1 MELRSSKSIAGE
13 LMDINALLTSNPVVP
28 LVQADDPEIAV
39 KTSRALAAGGLQ
51 VAEVVFRTDRALE
64 CLQAVANEV
73 PEMIAGAGTV
83 LSAKQATAALEHGA
97 KFIVSPGLDDGVVA
111 VAREHDVPI
120 YPGIMTPSEIQKAY
134 NLGLDIVKFFPA
146 SIAGGVP
153 ALKALSSVF
162 RTMRFMPT
170 GGVSPGNLAEFLAVP
185 AVLAC
190 GGSWL
195 TPADKIAAGDYD
207 AIKTIAAEAVA
218 IARKARG

>member
-1 MELRSSKSIAGE
+1 MNITELLSK
-13 LMDINALLTSNPVVP
+13 NPVVP
-28 LVQADDPEIAV
+28 LVQTDDPDVAV
-39 KTSRALAAGGLQ
+39 KTSRALAAGGLK

-64 CLQAVANEV
+64 CLQAVADNV

-83 LSAKQATAALEHGA
+83 LSAEQANAALDHGA

-111 VAREHDVPI
+111 VAREHGVPV
-120 YPGIMTPSEIQKAY
+120 YPGIMTPSELQHAF
-134 NLGLDIVKFFPA
+134 NLGLDTVKFFPA

-153 ALKALSSVF
+153 ALKALASVF
-162 RTMRFMPT
+162 RTMKFMPT
-170 GGVSPGNLAEFLAVP
+170 GGVSPGNLADFLAIP

-207 AIKTIAAEAVA
+207 AITKLAAEAVA
-218 IARKARG
+218 IARKARGLDK

>member
-1 MELRSSKSIAGE
+1 MNISE
-13 LMDINALLTSNPVVP
+13 LLTSNPVVP
-28 LVQADDPEIAV
+28 LVQADDPAVAV

-83 LSAKQATAALEHGA
+83 LSAKQAIAALEHGA

-111 VAREHDVPI
+111 VAKEHGVPI
-120 YPGIMTPSEIQKAY
+120 YPGTMTPSEVQHAF
-134 NLGLDIVKFFPA
+134 NLGLDTVKFFPA

-162 RTMRFMPT
+162 RSMKFMPT
-170 GGVSPGNLAEFLAVP
+170 GGVSPGNLAEFLSIP

-195 TPADKIAAGDYD
+195 TPADRIAAGDYESITKL
-207 AIKTIAAEAVA
+207 ASEAVD